1 MARVIRQQPDKKLP
15 TPGSGTKTPAAAGST
30 GAKRKKLREDA
41 ATLELA
47 RAQDDL
53 VAQRKVPICD
63 SERRRLA
70 MQLNGLSPLE
80 FAISMMRDPAAS
92 IPEKQWAC
100 AVLLPY
106 MHRKMPVAIDVGGQ
120 KENPINVKNM
130 STDELAAF
138 VNLCQ
143 KAGIALPKP

>member
-1 MARVIRQQPDKKLP
+1 MARVIRQAPDKKVP
-15 TPGSGTKTPAAAGST
+15 KPGAGTKSPDATRMAT
-30 GAKRKKLREDA
+30 AKRKALRDEGLNLERQRAVDNPPGPKAPVCDA
-41 ATLELA
+41 
-47 RAQDDL
+47 
-53 VAQRKVPICD
+53 
-63 SERRRLA
+63 ERRRLA